1 MNQSPTFV
9 GVFPE
14 APSPSLTSALLDAG
28 FTPVPVDGVAD
39 ARDKQPE
46 AGWRAFVVEV
56 GRDPDTAVNVAS
68 KLCEDLA
75 AAVLLVVDRTLTED
89 LIDHRDFDDFI
100 LTPIDATELRIRLA
114 RIGLPANTQR
124 DVNVIQ
130 HEDLELNTDTYQA
143 TLGGQPTD
151 LTYMEYELLRFLVE
165 NSHRVWSREQLLS
178 RVWGYDYFGGSRT
191 VDVHV
196 RRLRAKL
203 GEERA
208 SWITTVRSVGYR
220 FG

>member
-1 MNQSPTFV
+1 V
-9 GVFPE
+9 RYVAIYPE
-14 APSPSLTSALLDAG
+14 APSPALTSALLQAG
-28 FTPVPVDGVAD
+28 YNPVPIGGVAD
-39 ARDKQPE
+39 AGDKQPE
-46 AGWRAFVVEV
+46 AGWSSVVVEI
-56 GRDPDTAVNVAS
+56 GNDPDTAANVAS
-68 KLCEDLA
+68 KVREELTVP
-75 AAVLLVVDRTLTED
+75 VLLVADRMLTRD
-89 LIDHRDFDDFI
+89 LEAREGFDDFI
-100 LTPIDATELRIRLA
+100 LTPIDPAELRIRLG
-114 RIGLPANTQR
+114 RISADPPDMESEDILR
-124 DVNVIQ
+124 F
-130 HEDLELNTDTYQA
+130 EDLELNTGTYQA
-143 TLGGQPTD
+143 TIASRPVD

-165 NSHRVWSREQLLS
+165 NMNRVWSREQLLS

>member
-1 MNQSPTFV
+1 V
-9 GVFPE
+9 RYVALYPE
-14 APSPSLTSALLDAG
+14 APSPSLTSALLSAG
-28 FTPVPVDGVAD
+28 YNPVPVDSIGA
-39 ARDKQPE
+39 ASDKQPPN
-46 AGWRAFVVEV
+46 GWTAVVVEI
-56 GRDPDTAVNVAS
+56 GNDPDTAATFAS
-68 KLCEDLA
+68 KIQEELGA
-75 AAVLLVVDRTLTED
+75 PVLLVLDRTLTRD
-89 LIDHRDFDDFI
+89 LEGRQGFDDFI
-100 LTPIDATELRIRLA
+100 LTPLDPMELGIRLA
-114 RIGLPANTQR
+114 RIGSEVPDSMSEDIVR
-124 DVNVIQ
+124 F
-130 HEDLELNTDTYQA
+130 EDLELNTGTYQA
-143 TLGGQPTD
+143 TIAGRPVD

-165 NSHRVWSREQLLS
+165 NMNRVWSREQLLS

>member
-1 MNQSPTFV
+1 V
-9 GVFPE
+9 RYVAIYPE
-14 APSPSLTSALLDAG
+14 APSPALTSALLQAG
-28 FTPVPVDGVAD
+28 YTPVPISGVAE
-39 ARDKQPE
+39 AGNKQPNS
-46 AGWRAFVVEV
+46 GWSSVVIEI
-56 GRDPDTAVNVAS
+56 GNDPDTAATVAS
-68 KLCEDLA
+68 KVREELSVP
-75 AAVLLVVDRTLTED
+75 VLLVVDRMLTRD
-89 LIDHRDFDDFI
+89 LEGREGFDDFI
-100 LTPIDATELRIRLA
+100 LTPIDPGELRIRLG
-114 RIGLPANTQR
+114 RISTDLPHTESE
-124 DVNVIQ
+124 DVLRF
-130 HEDLELNTDTYQA
+130 EDLELDTGTYQA
-143 TLGGQPTD
+143 TIASRPVD

-165 NSHRVWSREQLLS
+165 NMNRVWSREQLLS

>member
-1 MNQSPTFV
+1 MKYV
-9 GVFPE
+9 AVYPE
-14 APSPSLTSALLDAG
+14 APSPSLTSALLGAG
-28 FTPVPVDGVAD
+28 YNPVPVDSIGVAK
-39 ARDKQPE
+39 DKQPPK
-46 AGWRAFVVEV
+46 GWSAVVVEI
-56 GRDPDTAVNVAS
+56 GNDPDTAATFAS
-68 KLCEDLA
+68 KVAEELG
-75 AAVLLVVDRTLTED
+75 AAVLIVLDRTFTRD
-89 LIDHRDFDDFI
+89 LEGREGFDDFI
-100 LTPIDATELRIRLA
+100 LTPLDPTELSIRLG
-114 RIGLPANTQR
+114 RIGT
-124 DVNVIQ
+124 DVPESVSEEIVRF
-130 HEDLELNTDTYQA
+130 EDLELNTDTYQA
-143 TLGGQPTD
+143 TIAGRPVD

-165 NSHRVWSREQLLS
+165 NMNRVWSREQLLS

>member
-1 MNQSPTFV
+1 V
-9 GVFPE
+9 RYVAIYPE
-14 APSPSLTSALLDAG
+14 APSPALTSALLQAG
-28 FTPVPVDGVAD
+28 YNPVPIAGVAD
-39 ARDKQPE
+39 AGDKQPD
-46 AGWRAFVVEV
+46 AGWSSVVVEI
-56 GRDPDTAVNVAS
+56 GNDPDTAANVAS
-68 KLCEDLA
+68 KVREELA
-75 AAVLLVVDRTLTED
+75 VPVLLVADRMLTRD
-89 LIDHRDFDDFI
+89 LEGRKGFDDFI
-100 LTPIDATELRIRLA
+100 LTPIDPAELRIRLG
-114 RIGLPANTQR
+114 RISADLPDMESEGILR
-124 DVNVIQ
+124 F
-130 HEDLELNTDTYQA
+130 EDLELDTGTYQA
-143 TLGGQPTD
+143 TIANRPVD

-165 NSHRVWSREQLLS
+165 NMNRVWSREQLLS

>member
-1 MNQSPTFV
+1 V
-9 GVFPE
+9 RYVAVYPE
-14 APSPSLTSALLDAG
+14 APSPSLTSALLAAG
-28 FTPVPVDGVAD
+28 FNPVPVDSVGA
-39 ARDKQPE
+39 AADKQPPN
-46 AGWRAFVVEV
+46 GWTGVVVEI
-56 GRDPDTAVNVAS
+56 GNDPDTAVTFAS
-68 KLCEDLA
+68 KVAEELGT
-75 AAVLLVVDRTLTED
+75 AVLLVLDRTLTRE
-89 LIDHRDFDDFI
+89 LEGRQGFDDFI
-100 LTPIDATELRIRLA
+100 LTPLDPTELSIRLA
-114 RIGLPANTQR
+114 RIGA
-124 DVNVIQ
+124 DVPEAASEDIVRF
-130 HEDLELNTDTYQA
+130 EDLELNTGTYQA
-143 TLGGQPTD
+143 TIAGRPVD

-165 NSHRVWSREQLLS
+165 NMNRVWSREQLLS

>member
-1 MNQSPTFV
+1 MRYV
-9 GVFPE
+9 AIYPE
-14 APSPSLTSALLDAG
+14 APSPALTSALLQAG
-28 FTPVPVDGVAD
+28 YNPVPISGVAE
-39 ARDKQPE
+39 AGDKQPDS
-46 AGWRAFVVEV
+46 GWSSVVVEI
-56 GRDPDTAVNVAS
+56 GNDPDTAATVAS
-68 KLCEDLA
+68 KVREELA
-75 AAVLLVVDRTLTED
+75 VPVLLVIDRMLTRD
-89 LIDHRDFDDFI
+89 LEGREGFDDFI
-100 LTPIDATELRIRLA
+100 LTPIDPVELSIRLG
-114 RIGLPANTQR
+114 RISADLPGTESE
-124 DVNVIQ
+124 DVLRF
-130 HEDLELNTDTYQA
+130 EDLELNTGTYQA
-143 TLGGQPTD
+143 TIANRPVD

-165 NSHRVWSREQLLS
+165 NMNRVWSREQLLS